1 MQNVKNILH
10 GTIGIHPST
19 QYYFE
24 KHFTE
29 VRKAR
34 NGRKVAGYF
43 ILSILMNTQ
52 VLKNPT

>member
-10 GTIGIHPST
+10 GTTGIHPST

-34 NGRKVAGYF
+34 NGRKVARYF

-52 VLKNPT
+52 VFKNPT